1 MKYIITLLFFIL
13 IASCST
19 DKQKN
24 NIVKAQ
30 ESILK
35 NQNLV
40 IEEPVVTMT
49 TEESYCYITDILN
62 FNDTS
67 YLKVDF
73 IQFLTDQEAIKKVL
87 LRNNDFDI
95 EENGDTTYYV
105 PNGYLIVNEN
115 PKISTFQLTDSTSY
129 ELLQFYGDTLI
140 DFKDKNNAFKRVN
153 HIPYVIVTENGKVK
167 KLTEI
172 FIP

>member
-1 MKYIITLLFFIL
+1 MQRPLILTVVQHQKLQSMKYIITLLFFIL

-19 DKQKN
+19 DKQEN

-105 PNGYLIVNEN
+105 PNDYLIFN
-115 PKISTFQLTDSTSY
+115 
-129 ELLQFYGDTLI
+129 
-140 DFKDKNNAFKRVN
+140 
-153 HIPYVIVTENGKVK
+153 
-167 KLTEI
+167 
-172 FIP
+172 